1 MCDNGEEYLCFY
13 CEEYIKDAVKDL
25 IREHKEDILRV
36 RDWWY
41 AIETANDMYD
51 INVHCLDDENFEKP
65 EAVFSINLYRLDLGD
80 TSSYTKSV
88 QFDLEPM
95 TRKEINDLCIGVDIF
110 INRFMGMFKG
120 LRRAE

>member
-1 MCDNGEEYLCFY
+1 MCTCDKDEGYLCFY
-13 CEEYIKDAVKDL
+13 CEEYLKDKVKDL
-25 IREHKEDILRV
+25 IHKFKNEILDTG
-36 RDWWY
+36 DWWY

-80 TSSYTKSV
+80 TSSYNSSS

-95 TRKEINDLCIGVDIF
+95 TRKEIRL
-110 INRFMGMFKG
+110 
-120 LRRAE
+120 L